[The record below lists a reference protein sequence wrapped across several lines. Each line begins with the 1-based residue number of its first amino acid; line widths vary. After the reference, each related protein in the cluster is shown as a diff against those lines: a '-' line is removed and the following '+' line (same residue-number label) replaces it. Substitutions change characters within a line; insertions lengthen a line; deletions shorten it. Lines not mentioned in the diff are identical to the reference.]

1 VRFCD
6 KNHLLVNKIMPLAW
20 CNESESLDLI
30 TETTVKIANAG
41 AGNVIMWSM
50 VVLSVVSIL
59 LIIERV
65 MHFRKAG
72 GDIEIQYARLSAHLR
87 NEEFSEAL
95 AELKDD
101 PTMVARVAR
110 AGLDRLHHGRQAV
123 QESMAAVTLL
133 ERHKGERFLSVLGT
147 LGANAPFIGLLG
159 TVVEIIHTLS
169 NSGGMSAEK
178 IPQMMADLSTALA
191 ATAVGLLVAL
201 PAVAAN
207 NYFRRRLQGMETA
220 SQAIGHELISYAN
233 LPHPEREA

>member
-1 VRFCD
+1 MRFCD
-6 KNHLLVNKIMPLAW
+6 KNHLLVNKNMPLVA
-20 CNESESLDLI
+20 CKESESLDLI
-30 TETTVKIANAG
+30 TEITVKIANAG

-59 LIIERV
+59 LIIERF

-87 NEEFSEAL
+87 NEEFTEAL

-133 ERHKGERFLSVLGT
+133 ERHKGERVLSVLGT

-207 NYFRRRLQGMETA
+207 NYFRRRLQSMETA

>member
-1 VRFCD
+1 MRFCD
-6 KNHLLVNKIMPLAW
+6 KNHLLVNKSVPIHHR
-20 CNESESLDLI
+20 NERESLDLI
-30 TETTVKIANAG
+30 TELTVKIANAG

-59 LIIERV
+59 LIIERFV
-65 MHFRKAG
+65 HFRKAG

-95 AELKDD
+95 DELKDD

-133 ERHKGERFLSVLGT
+133 ERHKGERFLTVLGT

-169 NSGGMSAEK
+169 NSGSMSAEK

-201 PAVAAN
+201 PAVTAN
-207 NYFRRRLQGMETA
+207 NYFRRRLQSMESA

-233 LPHPEREA
+233 LPHPEGDH

>member
-1 VRFCD
+1 
-6 KNHLLVNKIMPLAW
+6 
-20 CNESESLDLI
+20 
-30 TETTVKIANAG
+30 
-41 AGNVIMWSM
+41 
-50 VVLSVVSIL
+50 
-59 LIIERV
+59 
-65 MHFRKAG
+65 
-72 GDIEIQYARLSAHLR
+72 
-87 NEEFSEAL
+87 
-95 AELKDD
+95 
-101 PTMVARVAR
+101 
-110 AGLDRLHHGRQAV
+110 LDRLHHGRQAV

-133 ERHKGERFLSVLGT
+133 ERHKGERFLTVLGT

-169 NSGGMSAEK
+169 NSGSMSAEK

-207 NYFRRRLQGMETA
+207 NYFRRRLQSMENA